1 MDRLHNQP
9 QPQPQPQAPCLLCG
23 SQVEDHNHLFFK
35 CTYSA
40 EVWREISLK
49 AQVSWSSVPWR
60 QTWEYWAVA
69 LYGGFIISI
78 TVVVFRKAKDDV
90 IHMVRGIL
98 ANIGERDKLPESIQ
112 A

>member
-1 MDRLHNQP
+1 MDRLHN
-9 QPQPQPQAPCLLCG
+9 QPQPQAPCLLCG

-60 QTWEYWAVA
+60 QAWEYWAVA
-69 LYGGFIISI
+69 LYGTGHH
-78 TVVVFRKAKDDV
+78 V
-90 IHMVRGIL
+90 IKNHILGMVL
-98 ANIGERDKLPESIQ
+98 AACNSLPYLGRM
-112 A
+112 